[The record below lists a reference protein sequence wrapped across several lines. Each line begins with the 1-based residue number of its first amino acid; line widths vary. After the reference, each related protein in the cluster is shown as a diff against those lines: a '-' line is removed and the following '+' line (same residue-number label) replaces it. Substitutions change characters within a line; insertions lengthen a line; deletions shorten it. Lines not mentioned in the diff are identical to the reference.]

1 MKSIFLLPFALQGV
15 VMIIDEFYYHR
26 KRGLPQWEK
35 IGHPLDT
42 LSVLACYGFLLALPP
57 NSQSLNWYIGLC
69 AFSCL
74 FVTKDEFIHA
84 KVCTS
89 GEIWLHSLLF
99 ILHPI
104 TLYLGG
110 FLWMNEENPLFIQ
123 IQFAILAVF
132 LVYQTFFWSFYGR
145 DK

>member
-1 MKSIFLLPFALQGV
+1 MKSIFLLPFAMQGV

-26 KRGLPQWEK
+26 KRGLPLWEK

-42 LSVLACYGFLLALPP
+42 LSVLACYGFLLSSPP
-57 NSQSLNWYIGLC
+57 NDRNLSWYAGLC
-69 AFSCL
+69 LFSCL
-74 FVTKDEFIHA
+74 LVTKDEFVHA
-84 KVCTS
+84 KVCTP

-99 ILHPI
+99 VLHPI

-110 FLWMNEENPLFIQ
+110 FLWMNEESSLFIQ
-123 IQFAILAVF
+123 IQFAILALF
-132 LVYQTFFWSFYGR
+132 FVYQSFFWSFYGR